1 MAEVTDDFADNLR
14 AVRGEFQNTKG
25 GRIGNRILAHVFS
38 TFFPI
43 LLIVCLV
50 LVSELS
56 WPLEKDAWLFIGF
69 AVLTLGVGIILHRAI
84 NCRYVFDDEGIQ
96 AYRANGQVKEAIRWA
111 DLTKIN
117 YFESRGIR
125 SFVLITNDGPMQLEF
140 YKSLSEAIAELEK
153 KKG

>member
-96 AYRANGQVKEAIRWA
+96 AYRANGQV
-111 DLTKIN
+111 
-117 YFESRGIR
+117 
-125 SFVLITNDGPMQLEF
+125 
-140 YKSLSEAIAELEK
+140 
-153 KKG
+153 